1 MAIKATIYKTNLQI
15 SDMDRGFYDDLSLT
29 IARHPSET
37 DERMMVRL
45 LAFALNAGESLQF
58 TRGLCADDEPEI
70 WQKSLSGE
78 IELWIDLGLPQEN
91 RIRKACSRSK
101 QVCLY
106 TYGGRAAALWWEKN
120 AQKLARFKNLTII
133 NLPETATKEMAMLAN
148 RSMDIHC
155 SIQDQMALLGDH
167 KTSVTVEL
175 ELLSGPR

>member
-45 LAFALNAGESLQF
+45 LAFALNADENLRF

-70 WQKSLSGE
+70 WQKSLSDE
-78 IELWIDLGLPQEN
+78 IELWIDVGLPQEN
-91 RIRKACSRSK
+91 RVRKACNRSG

-120 AQKLARFKNLTII
+120 APKLARFKNLTVI
-133 NLPETATKEMAMLAN
+133 NLPETATKEMALLAN
-148 RSMDIHC
+148 RSMDLHC
-155 SIQDQMALLGDH
+155 SIQDQMVLLGDQE
-167 KTSVTVEL
+167 TSVTIEL
-175 ELLSGPR
+175 EPLFGPR